1 MIIFSIVVSIFS
13 ASKEQK
19 KKIASMGKFRSKT
32 RVPKTAAHVAD
43 DASLYEDEGSMA
55 EPVEG
60 ECYQSVTSA
69 TEAFIADSPEQ
80 DKTRP
85 LADIVASVGRQARRN
100 QTQECRKMASEIVEE
115 SQESEFSLNDPDAA
129 KRAIIYSEILK
140 PKF

>member
-1 MIIFSIVVSIFS
+1 
-13 ASKEQK
+13 
-19 KKIASMGKFRSKT
+19 MGRFRSKT
-32 RVPKTAAHVAD
+32 RVPKTAHVAD

-80 DKTRP
+80 DKPRP

-100 QTQECRKMASEIVEE
+100 QTQKCRKMASEIVEE